1 MGATI
6 DFTVRVD
13 LYNID
18 PVTIGFGDGASDS
31 YSFNGAFTHDF
42 YHAYQSASEYAPV
55 AHMPT
60 DSGTFS
66 GSVSQPVVVGGGSS
80 TSTSGGAAVEA
91 F

>member
-1 MGATI
+1 MGRL
-6 DFTVRVD
+6 VH
-13 LYNID
+13 ID

-66 GSVSQPVVVGGGSS
+66 GSVSQPVVVGGDR
-80 TSTSGGAAVEA
+80 ALLPVEEVEA
-91 F
+91 SLNLT